1 LELRCSYDRGLD
13 RLASLPQLRQVDIK
27 RFPHF
32 GPDETEQLLQVWPV
46 PRRPSFA
53 GNCAEPQPANIY
65 LFAVP
70 ARQWLIRVEPPSI
83 TRGYSTCAGVN
94 VQCHCVLRCQQAE
107 GIEQVNDRCKLVR
120 RHSVAPQRALDT
132 KLQGVALR

>member
-1 LELRCSYDRGLD
+1 MCCSYDRGLD

-32 GPDETEQLLQVWPV
+32 GPDETEQLLQVRQV
-46 PRRPSFA
+46 PRRPPRA
-53 GNCAEPQPANIY
+53 GDCTEPQPANIY

-70 ARQWLIRVEPPSI
+70 AMVDKGGATQCIKRLQYLRHGE
-83 TRGYSTCAGVN
+83 CAMRL
-94 VQCHCVLRCQQAE
+94 CCQQAE

-120 RHSVAPQRALDT
+120 RHAVAPQRALDT
-132 KLQGVALR
+132 KLQGVVLT